1 MPPSLQPSTTGPSTR
16 LRLAL
21 RCLLC
26 ALLAFAAVGQAQAV
40 ERESLALL
48 ASDDFEDRLKAIDAI
63 AAEPDATAARV
74 LQAILDGELLVDG
87 RGNGWI
93 RRNEVAL
100 DALTGGPAVL
110 PSPEPDAVMIN
121 NRLRAQ
127 IQAALAGLALFS
139 PDRSERL
146 RAARSMQ
153 ARADEQTLPLL
164 RRAAATE
171 KDPTIAAL
179 VAQGIAQ
186 VEIRS
191 DDPALRLRAATML
204 GASASPQVRPVL
216 AALLERRADGTDI
229 EPDERVRTAARA
241 SLSQV
246 DRRLAR
252 SEWIGRIFA
261 GLSLG
266 SILMLAAIG
275 LAITYGLLGVINMA
289 HGEMIMIGAYATF
302 VTQGLLRSL
311 HPEAVAWY
319 PLVALPVAF
328 VTSAAV
334 GILLERTVIRWLYG
348 RPLETLL
355 ATWGVSLI
363 LIQTVRQL
371 FGPQNVEMEN
381 PSWLTGGWMF
391 GELVLPYNRIAIIG
405 FALLVL
411 ASVALVLYRTG
422 LGLYVR
428 GVTQNRQMASA
439 IGVPTGRIDML
450 AFGLG
455 SGIAGLAGV
464 ALSQVGNVGPELGQS
479 YIIDSFIV
487 VVLGGVGQ
495 LMGTVVA
502 GFGVGI
508 ASKLLEPWAGA
519 VIAKILILALVI
531 AFIQKRPSGLFAL
544 KGRMVEN

>member
-1 MPPSLQPSTTGPSTR
+1 MTAMPLPTVIPLAAL
-16 LRLAL
+16 LRFMMFGLISVALAL
-21 RCLLC
+21 
-26 ALLAFAAVGQAQAV
+26 AATAPAHAV
-40 ERESLALL
+40 DRESLRLL
-48 ASDDFEDRLKAIDAI
+48 ASDDFDDRLKAIDAI
-63 AAEPDATAARV
+63 AADPDATAARV

-87 RGNGWI
+87 EGNGWI
-93 RRNEVAL
+93 RSSQGVR
-100 DALTGGPAVL
+100 DALSGAEVTL

-127 IQAALAGLALFS
+127 IQSALAGLALFS
-139 PDRSERL
+139 ADRTERL
-146 RAARSMQ
+146 RAARSVQ

-164 RRAAATE
+164 RRAAALE
-171 KDPTIAAL
+171 GDPVIAAL
-179 VAQGIAQ
+179 LAQGMAQ

-191 DDPALRLRAATML
+191 DDPALRLRAATLL
-204 GASASPQVRPVL
+204 GASSSQQVRPML
-216 AALLERRADGTDI
+216 AALLERRADGSFV
-229 EPDERVRTAARA
+229 EPDERVRSAART
-241 SLSQV
+241 SLATLEA
-246 DRRLAR
+246 RIAR
-252 SEWIGRIFA
+252 SEWFGRIFA

-311 HPEAVAWY
+311 HPDAVAWY

-328 VTSAAV
+328 LTSAAV

-381 PSWLTGGWMF
+381 PAWLSGGWTF
-391 GELVLPYNRIAIIG
+391 GELVLPYNRIAIIV
-405 FALLVL
+405 FALAVL
-411 ASVALVLYRTG
+411 AAVALVLYRTG

-428 GVTQNRQMASA
+428 GVTQNRAMASA
-439 IGVPTGRIDML
+439 IGVPTDRIDML

-495 LMGTVVA
+495 LMGTIVA